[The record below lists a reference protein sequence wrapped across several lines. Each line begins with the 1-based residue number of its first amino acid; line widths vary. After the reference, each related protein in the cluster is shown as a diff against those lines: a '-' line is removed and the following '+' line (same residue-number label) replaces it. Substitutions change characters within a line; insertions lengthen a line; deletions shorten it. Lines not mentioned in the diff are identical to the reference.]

1 MKDYYTVLGVNKTAT
16 ADEIKKAYRRLALKY
31 HPDRNKGDKDAEERF
46 KEINEAYA
54 VLSDQEKRRQYDM
67 FGVEGFRKRYSQEDI
82 FQGFDIGD
90 VLKDFGF
97 GTSDIFSVLFGGGRG
112 GGRGVKYTTY
122 TGTGPFGRQ
131 TTGGAGPDFA
141 DYFSR
146 GGAGPS
152 KGRDMVSDLTITLE
166 EAATGTEKLIALQ
179 RAGKVEKIAVKIPP
193 GIDTGKKLRVAGK
206 GESGPGGGPAGDLYV
221 SVNVHKHPLF
231 QREGADI
238 YIDRE
243 ILFSEAALGASIEV
257 PTLHGIK
264 KVKIP
269 SGTSGNTKLRLKGEG
284 IPHLKGKGKGDA
296 YVRIVIKV
304 PKKLTSKQ
312 KELVEGLSKE
322 GL

>member
-1 MKDYYTVLGVNKTAT
+1 MKDYYKVLGVNKNAT
-16 ADEIKKAYRRLALKY
+16 PEDIKKAYRQLALKY
-31 HPDRNKGDKDAEERF
+31 HPDRNKGDKEAEERF

-67 FGVEGFRKRYSQEDI
+67 FGAEGFRARYSQEDI
-82 FQGFDIGD
+82 FRGFDIGD
-90 VLKDFGF
+90 IFKDAGF
-97 GTSDIFSVLFGGGRG
+97 GTSDIFSILFGGGGRR
-112 GGRGVKYTTY
+112 RGVRYTTFN
-122 TGTGPFGRQ
+122 GPFGQ
-131 TTGGAGPDFA
+131 YTTGAGGPDYA

-166 EAATGTEKLIALQ
+166 EAASGSEKLLSI
-179 RAGKVEKIAVKIPP
+179 RRDGKSEKIAVKIPA

-206 GESGPGGGPAGDLYV
+206 GERGAGGGPAGDLYV
-221 SVNVHKHPLF
+221 RVQLQKHPHF
-231 QREGADI
+231 RREGDDI

-243 ILFSEAALGASIEV
+243 IPFSEAALGTSIEV
-257 PTLHGIK
+257 PTLNGIK

-269 SGTSGNTKLRLKGEG
+269 AGTSGNTKLRLKGEG

-296 YVRIVIKV
+296 YVRIFIKV
-304 PKKLTSKQ
+304 PKKLNSKQ
-312 KELVEGLSKE
+312 KALVESLTQE

>member
-1 MKDYYTVLGVNKTAT
+1 MKDYYTLLGVGKNAT

-31 HPDRNKGDKDAEERF
+31 HPDRNKGNKEAEEHF

-67 FGVEGFRKRYSQEDI
+67 FGAEGFRQRYSQEDI

-90 VLKDFGF
+90 ALKDFGF

-112 GGRGVKYTTY
+112 RGRVRYTTY
-122 TGTGPFGRQ
+122 GGPFGQQ
-131 TTGGAGPDFA
+131 TRGDAGADFA
-141 DYFSR
+141 DYFAR
-146 GGAGPS
+146 GGAAPS
-152 KGRDMVSDLTITLE
+152 QGRDTVTDLTITLE
-166 EAATGTEKLIALQ
+166 EAAKGAERLISIN
-179 RAGKVEKIAVKIPP
+179 RDGRVEKIAVKIPP

-206 GESGPGGGPAGDLYV
+206 GERAPGGGPSGDLYV
-221 SVNVHKHPLF
+221 SVNVQKHPLF
-231 QREGADI
+231 TREGADI
-238 YIDRE
+238 SIDQE
-243 ILFSEAALGASIEV
+243 IKFSEASLGTTIEV
-257 PTLHGIK
+257 PTLNGIK

-269 SGTSGNTKLRLKGEG
+269 SGTSGNTRLRLKGEG
-284 IPHLKGKGKGDA
+284 MPHLKGRGKGDA

-312 KELVEGLSKE
+312 RELVEGLAKE

>member
-1 MKDYYTVLGVNKTAT
+1 MKDYYTLLGVSKTAT
-16 ADEIKKAYRRLALKY
+16 ADEIKKAYRQLALKY
-31 HPDRNKGDKDAEERF
+31 HPDRNKGNKEAEEHF

-67 FGVEGFRKRYSQEDI
+67 FGAEGFRQRYSQEDI

-112 GGRGVKYTTY
+112 RGRVRYTTY
-122 TGTGPFGRQ
+122 GGPPGA
-131 TTGGAGPDFA
+131 GGADFA
-141 DYFSR
+141 DYFA
-146 GGAGPS
+146 GKGAAPS
-152 KGRDMVSDLTITLE
+152 QGRDTVTDLTITLE
-166 EAATGTEKLIALQ
+166 EAAKGAERLISIN
-179 RAGKVEKIAVKIPP
+179 RNGRVEKIAVKIPP

-206 GESGPGGGPAGDLYV
+206 GEGAPGGGPSGDLYV
-221 SVNVHKHPLF
+221 SVNVQKHPLF
-231 QREGADI
+231 TREGADI
-238 YIDRE
+238 YIDQE
-243 ILFSEAALGASIEV
+243 IKFSDAALGTTIEV
-257 PTLHGIK
+257 PTLNGIK

-269 SGTSGNTKLRLKGEG
+269 PGTSGNTKLRLKGEG
-284 IPHLKGKGKGDA
+284 MPHLKGRGKGDA

-312 KELVEGLSKE
+312 KALVEDLAEE